1 MRNMPKFSA
10 TSSAIGYYYQIRY
23 ALFALLTGELNG
35 GISLETMD
43 DITFER
49 DGSPVELI
57 QTKHHVNQTASLTD
71 ASPDLWKT
79 LRNWSC
85 KILNNEVDPNTV
97 QLLLVSTD
105 NVTRNSVVSMLGHT
119 SDQRNVKKALDQLR
133 KVAKESDN
141 QTNAKAYQEF
151 MYLTD
156 EQQSLLLKS
165 VKVMAV
171 SPNIY
176 DIVPQICR
184 QLALSTRDE
193 FIEPVYQRL
202 EGWWFDR
209 AIKSMKGAE
218 SKLISFAEVRAIIN
232 DISEQFYT
240 DNLPI
245 DFLSCVVPEE
255 ETLGDSQKM
264 FIKQLQLV
272 LVSQPRIR
280 YAINDYYKAYQQRS
294 KWVREDLINIDELEK
309 YENRLKDEWE
319 RKFFIMKENLAE
331 DYTEHKMA
339 LAGRDLYNEIDENI
353 NICIRPKCTEPYVM
367 RGSYHMLA
375 NDLHI
380 GWHAKFIDRLKHLL
394 QDPEAQHEP

>member
-1 MRNMPKFSA
+1 MPEFSA
-10 TSSAIGYYYQIRY
+10 TASALGYYYQIRY

-43 DITFER
+43 DITSER

-57 QTKHHVNQTASLTD
+57 QTKHHVNQTASLAD

-105 NVTRNSVVSMLGHT
+105 NITDNSVVSMLGYT
-119 SDQRNVKKALDQLR
+119 PAQRYVKKALDQLQ
-133 KVAKESDN
+133 KVAEESYN
-141 QTNAKAYQEF
+141 KTNAKAYQDF
-151 MYLTD
+151 MALTK
-156 EQQSLLLKS
+156 EQRYLLLES
-165 VKVMAV
+165 IKVIAA
-171 SPNIY
+171 SPNII
-176 DIVPQICR
+176 DIVPKIQR

-218 SKLISFAEVRAIIN
+218 SKVIFFSEVRAMIN
-232 DISEQFYT
+232 DISEQFYA

-255 ETLGDSQKM
+255 ETLADSQKV

-272 LVSQPRIR
+272 VVGQPRIR
-280 YAINDYYKAYQQRS
+280 NAINDYYKAYQQRS
-294 KWVREDLINIDELEK
+294 KWVREDLVNINELEN
-309 YENRLKDEWE
+309 YENRLINEWQ
-319 RKFFIMKENLAE
+319 RRFLIMQENLAE
-331 DYTEHKMA
+331 GSIEHEMK
-339 LAGRDLYNEIDENI
+339 LAGRNLYNEIDENI
-353 NICIRPKCTEPYVM
+353 NICIRPKCNEPYVM

-375 NDLHI
+375 NDLRI
-380 GWHAKFIDRLKHLL
+380 GWHAKFIERLQYLL
-394 QDPEAQHEP
+394 QNAGAMQYEP